1 MAGLFGD
8 IIDPTELE
16 VSKPHVPGNHA
27 AKISDLEAKTAASG
41 DPYLVLHFTID
52 GEKYSIQE
60 WFRVSNKPSSEWDDV
75 NPLLTKE
82 GSPRYF
88 QSGKNKGQPRTEKY
102 ELTQSY
108 ANLKRRLLSIGVPE
122 DKVNV
127 VGRDD
132 LVGTDVILTT
142 SLNPRGYAQIER
154 VTVPGASG
162 TSLPGRSANAA
173 PAANPFAGS
182 TSAAAPSEEKVNPF
196 AN

>member
-60 WFRVSNKPSSEWDDV
+60 WFRVSGKPSDEWDDV
-75 NPLLTKE
+75 QPVNGKD
-82 GSPRYF
+82 GPRF
-88 QSGKNKGQPRTEKY
+88 FKSGKNVGKPVTEKY

-108 ANLKRRLLSIGVPE
+108 SNLKRRLLSVGVPE
-122 DKVNV
+122 DKVNA
-127 VGRDD
+127 VGRDE
-132 LVGTDVILTT
+132 LVGIDVILTT
-142 SLNPRGYAQIER
+142 TLNGKGYAQIER

-162 TSLPGRSANAA
+162 TSLPGRSANE
-173 PAANPFAGS
+173 NPFGGT
-182 TSAAAPSEEKVNPF
+182 TSGAAASSEEKVNPF
-196 AN
+196 A

>member
-60 WFRVSNKPSSEWDDV
+60 WFRVSGKPSDEWDDV
-75 NPLLTKE
+75 QAVKSKDGT
-82 GSPRYF
+82 PRLF
-88 QSGKNKGQPRTEKY
+88 KSGKNVGKPVTEKY

-108 ANLKRRLLSIGVPE
+108 SNLKRRLLSVGVPE
-122 DKVNV
+122 DKVNA
-127 VGRDD
+127 VGRDE
-132 LVGTDVILTT
+132 LVGIDVILTT
-142 SLNPRGYAQIER
+142 TLNGKGYAQIER

-162 TSLPGRSANAA
+162 TSLPGRSANE
-173 PAANPFAGS
+173 NPFAGS